1 MKGKSGSGMN
11 KGVGVSDATPS
22 MVYAGE
28 DSNVLKEAKK
38 YKRGGKIGM
47 KHVDAHGSAAK
58 SRLDRPGR
66 KSGGRTTSPFSEA
79 HNVKSPAGRM
89 VESGES

>member
-1 MKGKSGSGMN
+1 MKGKSGSMN
-11 KGVGVSDATPS
+11 KGVGIADATPS

-47 KHVDAHGSAAK
+47 KHVDAHGSASK
-58 SRLDRPGR
+58 SRLDRPAR
-66 KSGGRTTSPFSEA
+66 KSGGRTTSPFSAA
-79 HNVKSPAGRM
+79 HNVKTPAGRN
-89 VESGES
+89 VDSGES